1 MNYMT
6 TILLLLHGLFILTA
20 QTTDDSTQVVRHDRG
35 MPTDTA
41 LIKRHPLHAMHAM
54 ANYNLDMLDILEP
67 LLQEKHTHSRD
78 LIARLQA
85 RHARIQ
91 SQILSADIKLSETQ
105 LALLKTQELLKATR
119 KKVFWRTLGVGVG
132 GLAIGV
138 LTGIFIQP

>member
-6 TILLLLHGLFILTA
+6 TILLLLQGLSILTA

-35 MPTDTA
+35 MPTDTTF
-41 LIKRHPLHAMHAM
+41 IKRHPLHAMRAM

-132 GLAIGV
+132 GLAIGI